1 MSFQWHHINQKG
13 NITGHHKSKRNV
25 NFLFVGKDRYDFVSG
40 EVGNDKWKV
49 NSNKVTLIG
58 RSFHEIG
65 QKCQNL
71 SRQKCVK
78 FSEEILANQ
87 TNPGRDKFLKVK
99 MALPFPAVK
108 ITHGEAVPR
117 RSLSDHRPTKCKVGD
132 WICFANISDF
142 PNSMQ
147 CNAEK
152 L

>member
-1 MSFQWHHINQKG
+1 M
-13 NITGHHKSKRNV
+13 
-25 NFLFVGKDRYDFVSG
+25 
-40 EVGNDKWKV
+40 

-87 TNPGRDKFLKVK
+87 TNPGRDKFLQVE

-108 ITHGEAVPR
+108 ITHGGRCREEV
-117 RSLSDHRPTKCKVGD
+117 SLTMDQPSAKRVIGL
-132 WICFANISDF
+132 S
-142 PNSMQ
+142 Q
-147 CNAEK
+147 CNAIQKSFENLLDFQCK
-152 L
+152 DFVATCMTATRYFCRSWNQQQKALNVLRHPDCLFPFQDTFLIT